1 MSESAVGGVRPG
13 GEQHLLEDVV
23 RAVLEREASR
33 AAGAVDSDADE
44 TFSPGAHAPGAQTV
58 AGWGIRRRAPW
69 TYLTPPDAATR
80 DQGWKLHVS

>member
-1 MSESAVGGVRPG
+1 MGVQSAEEREWHGVNR
-13 GEQHLLEDVV
+13 HLLEDI
-23 RAVLEREASR
+23 AKAALERVASR
-33 AAGAVDSDADE
+33 AAGDTDE
-44 TFSPGAHAPGAQTV
+44 GVVPGGDRPVSSGREIV